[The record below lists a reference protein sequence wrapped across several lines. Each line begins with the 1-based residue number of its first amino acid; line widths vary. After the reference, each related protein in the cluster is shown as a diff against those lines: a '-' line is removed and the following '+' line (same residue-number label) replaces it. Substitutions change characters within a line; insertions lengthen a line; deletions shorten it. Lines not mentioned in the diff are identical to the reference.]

1 MRRKWLRGIRVLG
14 LDTWIWDD
22 TRYFQRPEF
31 GYTARKLRE
40 RQAFMTT
47 AYDLLMSLYLL
58 VESI

>member
-1 MRRKWLRGIRVLG
+1 MRRKSPRGIRVLG
-14 LDTWIWDD
+14 LDAWIWDD
-22 TRYFQRPEF
+22 TCYLQRPEF

-40 RQAFMTT
+40 RQAFMTI